1 MKIRLS
7 KEQIDNILDD
17 PEKAQETGVKIND
30 PWWLVVL
37 RRDGSVENGRPL
49 EMVGAHCLNHNLH
62 SIGLRKQFPQAIITG
77 HNMFNPT
84 KDCPCFDTGEYAD
97 LQPK

>member
-37 RRDGSVENGRPL
+37 KVISYILGLILAGGVTTSCVSSF
-49 EMVGAHCLNHNLH
+49 VG
-62 SIGLRKQFPQAIITG
+62 
-77 HNMFNPT
+77 
-84 KDCPCFDTGEYAD
+84 
-97 LQPK
+97 

>member
-37 RRDGSVENGRPL
+37 KVVSYILGLILAGGVTTSCVSSF
-49 EMVGAHCLNHNLH
+49 VG
-62 SIGLRKQFPQAIITG
+62 
-77 HNMFNPT
+77 
-84 KDCPCFDTGEYAD
+84 
-97 LQPK
+97 

>member
-37 RRDGSVENGRPL
+37 KVVSYILGLILAGGVTTSCVSSFVE
-49 EMVGAHCLNHNLH
+49 
-62 SIGLRKQFPQAIITG
+62 
-77 HNMFNPT
+77 
-84 KDCPCFDTGEYAD
+84 
-97 LQPK
+97 